1 MFHRILIPLA
11 FNDENEA
18 AIRVGSDLA
27 TREGSEVLLLHVVET
42 IRGIPFEEMRDF
54 YERLERRAE
63 SELGK
68 VADRFRA
75 LQVSV
80 KSDVVFGAR
89 AEQIVTYAK
98 ERGADLIVLSS
109 HPASPDQ
116 PASLGTISHRVAL
129 FASCPVLLVK

>member
-18 AIRVGSDLA
+18 AVRVGSDLA

-54 YERLERRAE
+54 YERLESRAE

-68 VADRFRA
+68 VAERFRA

>member
-11 FNDENEA
+11 FVDENEA
-18 AIRVGSDLA
+18 AVRVASEMA
-27 TREGSEVLLLHVVET
+27 TRDGSEVLLLHVVET
-42 IRGIPFEEMRDF
+42 IRGIPFEEMRGF
-54 YERLERRAE
+54 YERLERRATT
-63 SELGK
+63 ELAK
-68 VADRFRA
+68 AAARFRS
-75 LQVSV
+75 LDVPV

-98 ERGADLIVLSS
+98 EHGADLIVLSS

>member
-1 MFHRILIPLA
+1 MFHRIVIPLA
-11 FNDENEA
+11 FNDENES
-18 AIRVGSDLA
+18 AIRVAADLA
-27 TREGSEVLLLHVVET
+27 VRDSSEVLLLHVVET

-63 SELGK
+63 TELTK
-68 VADRFRA
+68 VAERFRA
-75 LQVSV
+75 LQVPT

-89 AEQIVTYAK
+89 AEQIVTYAR

-129 FASCPVLLVK
+129 FAGCPVLLVK

>member
-18 AIRVGSDLA
+18 AVRVATDLA
-27 TREGSEVLLLHVVET
+27 TREGAEVLLLHVVET

-63 SELGK
+63 TELGK
-68 VADRFRA
+68 VAERFRA
-75 LQVSV
+75 LSVPV
-80 KSDVVFGAR
+80 KSDVVFGSR

>member
-18 AIRVGSDLA
+18 AIKVGADLA
-27 TREGSEVLLLHVVET
+27 TRDGSEVLLLHVVET

-54 YERLERRAE
+54 YQRLERRADT
-63 SELGK
+63 ELAK
-68 VADRFRA
+68 LADRFRA
-75 LQVSV
+75 LEVPA

-89 AEQIVTYAK
+89 AEQIVGYAK

>member
-18 AIRVGSDLA
+18 AIRVGCDLA
-27 TREGSEVLLLHVVET
+27 QREGSEVLLLHVVET

-63 SELGK
+63 TELGA
-68 VADRFRA
+68 VAERFRA
-75 LQVSV
+75 LPVEV

-89 AEQIVTYAK
+89 AEQIVSYAQ

-109 HPASPDQ
+109 HPASPDS